1 MFLLGEVPLGLLV
14 LAFFRVFYGGLY
26 YGFLLVVLGFQRL
39 GKNVESFSPIL
50 TNVHEHRI
58 FSLKDVSALKH
69 QSDTMV
75 IHASSS
81 RLCLFGSMGGN
92 SVDNK
97 RGTPGGIRGNAYGE
111 GNNSTIPTPL
121 EAARAVGVVPT
132 MEASQ
137 KTWQRAWRLHKALLP
152 LLHKFDS
159 CCPPNSSLN
168 LACLWWKAIAG
179 NDPKSPA
186 YDNGLSHDL
195 LPRGTRFIV
204 SKRLRRF
211 YPRLHHANVEIRTAF
226 LDKSITNTIST
237 VKKSDEK
244 IKIRLICLGA
254 GYDLRSIKFLERNL
268 VDEAIEIDLNDV
280 ILAKKKLIG
289 PKRLLRRRPW
299 LKQTQMPTFIPG
311 DLNEI
316 QDLKNILNGVL
327 AHKKED
333 TSTKWHNIFVF
344 EAVMIYLNEGVPSSL
359 LNLTSTVLKEN
370 GVSGSLCFADRLENI
385 PGGDEVLGRI
395 EMGKNGWIL
404 NQWCPKP
411 GLARHMGS
419 ADLK

>member
-1 MFLLGEVPLGLLV
+1 MNKPFCLNPLC
-14 LAFFRVFYGGLY
+14 YY
-26 YGFLLVVLGFQRL
+26 YGFLLVFVGLQHL
-39 GKNVESFSPIL
+39 GKNVESFSTFL
-50 TNVHEHRI
+50 TYMHEHRMI
-58 FSLKDVSALKH
+58 GSKDLSALKH

-81 RLCLFGSMGGN
+81 RLCLFGSTGKH

-111 GNNSTIPTPL
+111 NNNSTIPTPL

-137 KTWQRAWRLHKALLP
+137 KTWQRAWRLQKALLP
-152 LLHKFDS
+152 ILHRFDS
-159 CCPPNSSLN
+159 CRPPDSSLN

-204 SKRLRRF
+204 SKPLRRF
-211 YPRLHHANVEIRTAF
+211 YPRLHHANVEMRTAF
-226 LDKSITNTIST
+226 LDKAITNTIST
-237 VKKSDEK
+237 VKETNVFPTSEGKT
-244 IKIRLICLGA
+244 KIRLICLGA

-280 ILAKKKLIG
+280 IIAKKKLVG

-311 DLNEI
+311 NLNEI
-316 QDLKNILNGVL
+316 DDLKNILNGVL
-327 AHKKED
+327 AHKRED

-385 PGGDEVLGRI
+385 PGGDQVLGRI
-395 EMGKNGWIL
+395 EMEKNGWIL

-419 ADLK
+419 ANLK